1 MEQFLQMV
9 RKHIQDD
16 DPIVREFIRFMTND
30 FPYIPSELVNEQLE
44 KALHGDSTKLTST
57 LLNNIESLDEHSIP
71 ILVQLL
77 DTAPRKQKPLLYKSV
92 RKIPTKLLV
101 QHADQFEK
109 HVKADFIQTCRT
121 ILEADE
127 EALWETYIDLVDEL
141 EDGEGYSHQL
151 YDMAK
156 RVQTQLIEKGYYD
169 AQKVAAILR
178 EELQEDYFSYNGIL
192 TVRAVGIMQ
201 LTEHIEVLASLLVRD
216 EDILLEETADA
227 LIRFQSDAV
236 VQVVAPYMKNPDSD
250 IFATKVLKET
260 KLPSVI
266 DILVDAYPIVDEGG
280 KEMVLDAL
288 TSHFSEKVFPLIE
301 DFIAHDY
308 CGYIMD
314 MDEMFYGFYK
324 VMGREHPKMDE
335 WKHAVEEK
343 NRRMKKASNMSLNDL
358 ANQNVNVP
366 RIKSEPVTVTKIGRN
381 DPCPCGSGKKHK
393 KCCG

>member
-1 MEQFLQMV
+1 M
-9 RKHIQDD
+9 
-16 DPIVREFIRFMTND
+16 
-30 FPYIPSELVNEQLE
+30 NEQLE
-44 KALHGDSTKLTST
+44 QALHGDSTKLTST

-156 RVQTQLIEKGYYD
+156 RVQAQLIEKGYYD

-192 TVRAVGIMQ
+192 AVRGVGIMQ

-288 TSHFSEKVFPLIE
+288 TSHFSEKAFPLIE

-343 NRRMKKASNMSLNDL
+343 NRRMKKVNNMALNSLV
-358 ANQNVNVP
+358 NQNVNVP
-366 RIKSEPVTVTKIGRN
+366 RMKSEPVTVTKIGRN

>member
-44 KALHGDSTKLTST
+44 KALHGDSTNLIST
-57 LLNNIESLDEHSIP
+57 LENNVECVDEHSIP
-71 ILVQLL
+71 ILVQLFN
-77 DTAPRKQKPLLYKSV
+77 TVSRRQRPLLYQSMESL
-92 RKIPTKLLV
+92 PTKLLV
-101 QHADQFEK
+101 QHADQLK
-109 HVKADFIQTCRT
+109 NQVRADFIQTCRT

-127 EALWETYIDLVDEL
+127 KVLWETYINLLDEL
-141 EDGEGYSHQL
+141 EDGSQYNDQL
-151 YDMAK
+151 YNMAK

-192 TVRAVGIMQ
+192 AVRAVGIMQ

-236 VQVVAPYMKNPDSD
+236 VQAVAPYMKNPDSD

-288 TSHFSEKVFPLIE
+288 TSHFSEKAFPLIE

-308 CGYIMD
+308 CGYVMD

-343 NRRMKKASNMSLNDL
+343 NRRMKKVNNMALNSLV
-358 ANQNVNVP
+358 NQNVNVP
-366 RIKSEPVTVTKIGRN
+366 RMKSEPVTVTKIGRN

>member
-101 QHADQFEK
+101 QHADQFKK

-169 AQKVAAILR
+169 AQKVATILR

-192 TVRAVGIMQ
+192 AVRAVGIMQ

-236 VQVVAPYMKNPDSD
+236 VQAVAPYMKNPDSD

-266 DILVDAYPIVDEGG
+266 DILVDAYPIVDEAG

-288 TSHFSEKVFPLIE
+288 TSNFSEKAFPLIE

-366 RIKSEPVTVTKIGRN
+366 RMKSEPVTVTKIGRN

>member
-9 RKHIQDD
+9 RKYIQDD

-192 TVRAVGIMQ
+192 AVRAVGIMQ
-201 LTEHIEVLASLLVRD
+201 LTEYIEVLASLLVRD

-236 VQVVAPYMKNPDSD
+236 VQAVAPYMKNPDSD

-288 TSHFSEKVFPLIE
+288 TSHFSEKAFPLIE

-308 CGYIMD
+308 CGYVMD

-335 WKHAVEEK
+335 WKRAVEEK

-366 RIKSEPVTVTKIGRN
+366 RMKSEPVTVTKIGRN

>member
-57 LLNNIESLDEHSIP
+57 LLNNIESLDEDSIP

-77 DTAPRKQKPLLYKSV
+77 DTAPRKRKPLLYKSV

-169 AQKVAAILR
+169 AQKVADILR

-192 TVRAVGIMQ
+192 AVRGVGIMQ

-236 VQVVAPYMKNPDSD
+236 VQAVAPYMKNPDSD

-288 TSHFSEKVFPLIE
+288 TSHFSEKAFPLIE

-308 CGYIMD
+308 CGYVMD

-335 WKHAVEEK
+335 WKRAVEEK

-366 RIKSEPVTVTKIGRN
+366 RMKSEPLTATKIGRN

>member
-288 TSHFSEKVFPLIE
+288 TSHFSEKAFPLIE

-308 CGYIMD
+308 CGYVMD

-335 WKHAVEEK
+335 WKRGIEEQ
-343 NRRMKKASNMSLNDL
+343 NLRMKKASNMSHNDL

-366 RIKSEPVTVTKIGRN
+366 RVKSEPVTVTKIGRN

>member
-216 EDILLEETADA
+216 EDILLEETTDA

-236 VQVVAPYMKNPDSD
+236 VQAVAPYMNNPDST
-250 IFATKVLKET
+250 IFATKVLRET

-288 TSHFSEKVFPLIE
+288 TSNFSEKAFPLIE

-366 RIKSEPVTVTKIGRN
+366 RMKSEPVTVTKIGRN

>member
-156 RVQTQLIEKGYYD
+156 RVQAQLIEKGYYD

-192 TVRAVGIMQ
+192 AVRAVGIMQ
-201 LTEHIEVLASLLVRD
+201 LTKHIEVLASLLVRD

-288 TSHFSEKVFPLIE
+288 TSHFSEKAFPLIE

-308 CGYIMD
+308 CGYVMD

-335 WKHAVEEK
+335 WKRAVEEK
-343 NRRMKKASNMSLNDL
+343 NRRMKKASNMSHNDL

-366 RIKSEPVTVTKIGRN
+366 RVKSEPVTVTKIGRN

>member
-192 TVRAVGIMQ
+192 AVRAVGIMQ

-288 TSHFSEKVFPLIE
+288 TSHFSEKAFPLIE

-308 CGYIMD
+308 CGYVMD

-335 WKHAVEEK
+335 WKRGIEEQ
-343 NRRMKKASNMSLNDL
+343 NLRMKKASNMSHNDL

-366 RIKSEPVTVTKIGRN
+366 RVKSEPVTVTKIGRN

>member
-77 DTAPRKQKPLLYKSV
+77 DTAPLKRKPLLYKSV

-236 VQVVAPYMKNPDSD
+236 VQAVAPYMKNPDST
-250 IFATKVLKET
+250 IFATKVLRET

-266 DILVDAYPIVDEGG
+266 DILVDAYPIVDEAG

-288 TSHFSEKVFPLIE
+288 TSNFSEKAFPLIE

-324 VMGREHPKMDE
+324 VMGREHPEMDE
-335 WKHAVEEK
+335 WKRAVEEK

-366 RIKSEPVTVTKIGRN
+366 RMKSEPVTVTKIGRN

>member
-192 TVRAVGIMQ
+192 AVRAVGIMQ

-266 DILVDAYPIVDEGG
+266 DILVDASPIVDEAG

-288 TSHFSEKVFPLIE
+288 TSNFSEKAFPLIE

-335 WKHAVEEK
+335 WKRAVEEK

-366 RIKSEPVTVTKIGRN
+366 RVKSEPVTVTKIGRN

>member
-77 DTAPRKQKPLLYKSV
+77 DTAPRKRKPLLYKSV

-169 AQKVAAILR
+169 AQKVADILR
-178 EELQEDYFSYNGIL
+178 EELQEDYISYNGIL
-192 TVRAVGIMQ
+192 AVRAVGIMQ

-236 VQVVAPYMKNPDSD
+236 VQAVAPYMKNPDSD

-288 TSHFSEKVFPLIE
+288 TSHFSEKAFPLIE

-335 WKHAVEEK
+335 WKRAVEEK
-343 NRRMKKASNMSLNDL
+343 NHRMKKASNMSHNDL

-366 RIKSEPVTVTKIGRN
+366 RVKSEPVTVTKIGRN